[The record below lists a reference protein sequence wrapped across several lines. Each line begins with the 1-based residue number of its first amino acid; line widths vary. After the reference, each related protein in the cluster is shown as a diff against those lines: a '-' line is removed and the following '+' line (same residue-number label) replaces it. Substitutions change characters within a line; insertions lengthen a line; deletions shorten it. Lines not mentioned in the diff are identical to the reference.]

1 MAHEQPGTNNQ
12 EKIATVGQFAEWLSK
27 EEKAQA
33 AADFDDLVQETLL
46 RFAGE
51 ANTYDHTVR
60 TDRVKSRVLLYATQG
75 ERTVTILTES
85 TTLDD
90 GTQDRMISLRERGG
104 DSFRYHLED
113 GVVRRFDTPQGSES
127 QREMP
132 QELTVGRNLPPEE
145 AYERTLATV
154 DHLKNE
160 LANQKLERQ
169 MGINDQPVD
178 THEVAQLRE
187 LLATAEYRELY

>member
-12 EKIATVGQFAEWLSK
+12 EKIATVGQFAERLSK
-27 EEKAQA
+27 EEKARA

-46 RFAGE
+46 QFAGE
-51 ANTYDHTVR
+51 ANTYDHTVF

-85 TTLDD
+85 ATLDD
-90 GTQDRMISLRERGG
+90 GTQDRIISLSERGG
-104 DSFRYHLED
+104 DRFRYHLED

-132 QELTVGRNLPPEE
+132 QELTIGRNLPLEE
-145 AYERTLATV
+145 AYERAPATV

>member
-12 EKIATVGQFAEWLSK
+12 EKIATVGQFAERLSK

-46 RFAGE
+46 QFAGE
-51 ANTYDHTVR
+51 ANTYDHTVL
-60 TDRVKSRVLLYATQG
+60 TDRVKSSVLLYATQG

-90 GTQDRMISLRERGG
+90 GTQDRMISLREQGG

-127 QREMP
+127 QRKIP
-132 QELTVGRNLPPEE
+132 KELTIGRNLPPEE

-187 LLATAEYRELY
+187 LLTTAEYRELY

>member
-12 EKIATVGQFAEWLSK
+12 EKIATVGQFAERLSK

-46 RFAGE
+46 QFAGE

-60 TDRVKSRVLLYATQG
+60 TDRVKSSVLLYATQG

-127 QREMP
+127 QRKIP
-132 QELTVGRNLPPEE
+132 QELTIGRNLPPGE

-187 LLATAEYRELY
+187 LLTTAEYRELY

>member
-1 MAHEQPGTNNQ
+1 MAHEHPRTNNQ
-12 EKIATVGQFAEWLSK
+12 EKIATVGQFAERLSK
-27 EEKAQA
+27 EEKARA

-51 ANTYDHTVR
+51 TVTYDPTVL
-60 TDRVKSRVLLYATQG
+60 TDRVKSSVLLYATQG

-85 TTLDD
+85 ATLDD
-90 GTQDRMISLRERGG
+90 GTQDGTISLGERGG
-104 DSFRYHLED
+104 DRFRYHLED
-113 GVVRRFDTPQGSES
+113 GVVRRFDMPQGRES
-127 QREMP
+127 QRKIP
-132 QELTVGRNLPPEE
+132 QELTIGRNLPPEE
-145 AYERTLATV
+145 AYERTLATI

>member
-33 AADFDDLVQETLL
+33 AADFDDLVQDTLL

-85 TTLDD
+85 ATLDD
-90 GTQDRMISLRERGG
+90 GTQDRIISLSEWGG
-104 DSFRYHLED
+104 DRFRYHLED

-127 QREMP
+127 QRKIP
-132 QELTVGRNLPPEE
+132 KELTIGRNLPLEE
-145 AYERTLATV
+145 AYERAPATV

-187 LLATAEYRELY
+187 LLATAEHRKLY

>member
-1 MAHEQPGTNNQ
+1 MAHEQPRTNNQ

-33 AADFDDLVQETLL
+33 AADFDDLVQDTLL

-85 TTLDD
+85 ATLDD
-90 GTQDRMISLRERGG
+90 GTQDRIISLSEWGG
-104 DSFRYHLED
+104 DRFRYHLED

-127 QREMP
+127 QRKIP
-132 QELTVGRNLPPEE
+132 KELTIGRNLPLEE
-145 AYERTLATV
+145 AYERAPATV

-187 LLATAEYRELY
+187 LLATAEHRKLY

>member
-145 AYERTLATV
+145 AYERTLATI

>member
-12 EKIATVGQFAEWLSK
+12 EKIATVGQFAERLSK

-46 RFAGE
+46 QFAGE

-60 TDRVKSRVLLYATQG
+60 TDRVKSSVLLYATQG

-127 QREMP
+127 QRKIP
-132 QELTVGRNLPPEE
+132 QELTIGRNLPPGE

-187 LLATAEYRELY
+187 LIATAEYRELY

>member
-145 AYERTLATV
+145 AYERTLATI

-178 THEVAQLRE
+178 IHEVAQLRE